1 MGGVSGL
8 GLVLGWFFD
17 LGFESGL
24 VVLITPYSMYILQVN
39 LGEARD
45 LPLFKVKLN

>member
-17 LGFESGL
+17 LGFESDL
-24 VVLITPYSMYILQVN
+24 VVLITQYSMYILQGN
-39 LGEARD
+39 LKEKQAT
-45 LPLFKVKLN
+45 FHFSKQN